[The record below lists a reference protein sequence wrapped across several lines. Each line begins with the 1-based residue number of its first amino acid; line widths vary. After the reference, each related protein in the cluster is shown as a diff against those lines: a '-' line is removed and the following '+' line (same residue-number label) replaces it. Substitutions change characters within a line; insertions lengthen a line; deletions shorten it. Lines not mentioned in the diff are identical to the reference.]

1 MEVAGELTLDGLTRQ
16 LGAVRI
22 RLLQLAPDDFAGKY
36 RVKVEQDRLR
46 NLARAFARDTDGYRP
61 SKDLLAEL
69 DSRNQALETIRR
81 EMVYV
86 GAAAKVNI
94 EMRAARGTDQLVQR
108 IAHLETILKER
119 GDL

>member
-1 MEVAGELTLDGLTRQ
+1 MEVAGELTLDSLTRQ

-22 RLLQLAPDDFAGKY
+22 RLAQLAPDDFAGKY

-46 NLARAFARDTDGYRP
+46 NLARAFARDTDAYRP

-81 EMVYV
+81 EMVYL